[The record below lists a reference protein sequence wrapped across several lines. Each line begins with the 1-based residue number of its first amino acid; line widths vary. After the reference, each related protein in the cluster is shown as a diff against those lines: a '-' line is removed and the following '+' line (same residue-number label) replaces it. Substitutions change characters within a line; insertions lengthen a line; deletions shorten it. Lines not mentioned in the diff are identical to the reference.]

1 MYQQDHEAVMNA
13 NKSSQVSRVTAVIM
27 AAGQGTRMKSSVPKV
42 LHAVAGKPMLWY
54 MAALA
59 RQVADSAVAIVVGHG
74 AEQVRAYLQNE
85 QQTLAPFSIVE
96 QTERLGTGHAVQQAR
111 SVVMTDRKEDTDRCL
126 ILNGDTPLLTEET
139 VHALLSCHQSTQ
151 AAVTI
156 LTTLLD
162 DPHGYGRIIRGS
174 QSEVLKIVEDRDAT
188 ESEKTV
194 QEVNVGTYVVNTS
207 FLFGSLDALQPQNVQ
222 GEYYLTDIISMAV
235 SQGLRVSALVTK
247 DTKETIGINNREHL
261 SIAELEMRSRIC
273 RRWMQEGVT
282 LLDPSRTSIDA
293 DVVIGRDSLLYPDVR
308 LEGKTVIGEFCQV
321 RSHTRISNSTVGHHV
336 QVEDCCVLN
345 DVVVESEASVGP
357 FAHLRP
363 GTTIRSKAK
372 VGNFVELKKTDLG
385 EGSKANH
392 LSYLGDTDIGRDV
405 NIGAGTI
412 TCNYDGFRKE
422 KTVIEDGVFIGSDSQ
437 LIAPVT
443 IGQGAIIAAGTTV
456 TQDIPSEALG
466 ISRTVQL
473 NRDGAARRKRAL
485 SSSPA
490 SNANSDHPSQPG
502 QAKESTSQG
511 SGS

>member
-1 MYQQDHEAVMNA
+1 MNA
-13 NKSSQVSRVTAVIM
+13 NEAPLVSRISTVIM
-27 AAGQGTRMKSSVPKV
+27 AAGQGTRMKSVVPKV
-42 LHAVAGKPMLWY
+42 LHEVAGKPMVWY

-59 RQVADSAVAIVVGHG
+59 HRVADSAVAIVVGHG
-74 AEQVRAYLQNE
+74 AEQVRAYLQKE
-85 QQTLAPFSIVE
+85 EPTLAPFSIVE
-96 QTERLGTGHAVQQAR
+96 QAERLGTGHAVQQAR
-111 SVVMTDRKEDTDRCL
+111 SVVMADSQDDTDRCL

-139 VHALLSCHQSTQ
+139 VRALLDSHQSTQ
-151 AAVTI
+151 ATVTI

-162 DPHGYGRIIRGS
+162 DPQGYGRIIRGS
-174 QSEVLKIVEDRDAT
+174 QSQVLKIVEDRDAT

-194 QEVNVGTYVVNTS
+194 QEINVGTYVVNTS
-207 FLFGSLDALQPQNVQ
+207 FLFQSLDALKPQNVQ

-235 SQGLRVSALVTK
+235 TQGLRVSALVTN

-273 RRWMQEGVT
+273 RRWMHEGVT

-308 LEGKTVIGEFCQV
+308 LEGKTVIGECCQV
-321 RSHTRISNSTVGHHV
+321 RSHTRITNSTIGNHV
-336 QVEDCCVLN
+336 QVEDSCILN
-345 DVVVESEASVGP
+345 DVVVESESCIGP

-422 KTVIEDGVFIGSDSQ
+422 KTVIKDDVFIGSDSQ

-456 TQDIPSEALG
+456 TQDVPSEALG
-466 ISRTVQL
+466 ISRTAQL
-473 NRDGAARRKRAL
+473 NKDGAARRKRAQSGSP
-485 SSSPA
+485 SSN
-490 SNANSDHPSQPG
+490 SNNDHPSQPW
-502 QAKESTSQG
+502 QANEAASQD
-511 SGS
+511 SCS